1 MVEDENIEIDI
12 IEPKNVILKWESES
26 QSLLIFSVRPIPSEM
41 MKTMCF
47 IRTLSVLQKFLIGMC
62 SPSSDH
68 LLRALRS

>member
-1 MVEDENIEIDI
+1 MEDENIEIDI

-47 IRTLSVLQKFLIGMC
+47 IRKT
-62 SPSSDH
+62 
-68 LLRALRS
+68 RSNQRNQVFSA

>member
-41 MKTMCF
+41 MKTMCYY
-47 IRTLSVLQKFLIGMC
+47 
-62 SPSSDH
+62 
-68 LLRALRS
+68 